1 MSYTPVPVPGVD
13 GREPAPTAGKNIVVG
28 GFRNYLRLFQLGG
41 SESRLSF
48 WRFFLVGGVLGIA
61 ATTTIGVILVAAAW
75 QPIFAFGASTGWGT
89 DSPIPDSIIAAGDRA
104 VATTTWTLGIIGVFS
119 AWAYLSLAAA
129 SRRRLTDAGADTSL
143 AWIWLFLPV
152 PTLIGG
158 VIGFV
163 VSGFEVTPALLGAA
177 IPAALLVLIVLA
189 VCCLASRDQHY
200 TGPTWMAWI
209 VGIVLPGYIP
219 ALIVHRLVANRT
231 ANKDFSRDRV
241 SARRRGEA
249 IGLLAGL
256 PLYLLFTA
264 VPIVT
269 VLSQTI
275 WKDGIDAWS
284 TDVAQSV
291 ISVVAPFFTTTLPG
305 LIAIFYVIVW
315 MLSAFDGAIVLGHT
329 RKTKSGRIIKVKGYV
344 RDRGW

>member
-13 GREPAPTAGKNIVVG
+13 GREPVPIARENLVVG

-48 WRFFLVGGVLGIA
+48 WRFVLVGGVLGIA
-61 ATTTIGVILVAAAW
+61 ATTTIGAILVVAAW

-89 DSPIPDSIIAAGDRA
+89 GTPIPDSIIAAGNRA
-104 VATTTWTLGIIGVFS
+104 VATTAWTLGIIGVFS

-158 VIGFV
+158 VIGFFFF
-163 VSGFEVTPALLGAA
+163 GFEVAPALLGAA
-177 IPAALLVLIVLA
+177 LPAALLVVIVLA
-189 VCCLASRDQHY
+189 VCCLPSREQQY

-231 ANKDFSRDRV
+231 AKKDFSRDRV

-264 VPIVT
+264 VPVVT

-284 TDVAQSV
+284 ADVAQSV
-291 ISVVAPFFTTTLPG
+291 MSAVAPFFYTTLPG
-305 LIAIFYVIVW
+305 LFAIFYVIVW
-315 MLSAFDGAIVLGHT
+315 MLTAFDGTLVSGHT
-329 RKTKSGRIIKVKGYV
+329 RITGKGKVVRVKSYI
-344 RDRGW
+344 RDKQW